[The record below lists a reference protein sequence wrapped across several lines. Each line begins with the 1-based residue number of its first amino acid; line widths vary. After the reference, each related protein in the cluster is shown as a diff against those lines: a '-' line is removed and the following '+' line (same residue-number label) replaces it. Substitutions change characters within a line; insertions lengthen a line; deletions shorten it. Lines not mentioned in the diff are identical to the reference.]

1 MKYTV
6 TIGGQDL
13 EVEVDGTTV
22 RVDGREMEAHLSP
35 VPGVPLRHL
44 LLGQRS
50 FTVAMQ
56 PIEPGNWRLLMDGVT
71 VEASVVDERTR
82 HIRSLTGGGAAR
94 SGPPVLKAPMPGLV
108 LRVLVVP
115 GQAVTPGQ
123 GLVVLEAMKMENELR
138 ATAAGTVKSVLVVA
152 GAPVDKGKLLLEF
165 DG

>member
-22 RVDGREMEAHLSP
+22 RVDGRAYEAHLSP

-44 LLGQRS
+44 LLGQQS
-50 FTVAMQ
+50 HTIGMQ
-56 PIEPGNWRLLMDGVT
+56 QTEPGNWRLLVDGVT
-71 VEASVVDERTR
+71 LDAAVVDERTK

-94 SGPPVLKAPMPGLV
+94 SGPPTLKAPMPGLV
-108 LRVLVVP
+108 LRVLVTP
-115 GQAVTPGQ
+115 GQAVSPGQ

-138 ATAAGTVKSVLVVA
+138 ATAAGTVKAVLVEA
-152 GAPVDKGKLLLEF
+152 GAAVDKGKLLLEF
-165 DG
+165 E